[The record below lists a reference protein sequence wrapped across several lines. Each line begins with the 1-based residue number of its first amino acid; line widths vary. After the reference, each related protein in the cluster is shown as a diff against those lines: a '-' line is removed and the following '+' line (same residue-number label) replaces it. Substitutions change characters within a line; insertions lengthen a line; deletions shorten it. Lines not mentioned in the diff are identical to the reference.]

1 MLLAIVV
8 KMYTRT
14 CYERVRTK
22 GKMLKFKLTDRSSLK
37 SMKMKMAAYI
47 MDRQQREEKDFK
59 EQSNIVT

>member
-37 SMKMKMAAYI
+37 SMKMKMSHLKSWTDSKGKRKI
-47 MDRQQREEKDFK
+47 FK
-59 EQSNIVT
+59 NSLIL